1 MFNFSIFVFILG
13 WVLWFLID
21 KQPPALG
28 MVLPEEMSDMLD
40 NFQLSFDILKAGYFK
55 ASYVFIWKAHY
66 FVLSVIGGVLGTI
79 MMDGGMRVLRRRH
92 LRDLMWPQKKSSTNQ
107 PANQATSQPTN
118 LGNEHSR
125 DE

>member
-40 NFQLSFDILKAGYFK
+40 NFQLSFDILKAGYFS

-66 FVLSVIGGVLGTI
+66 LVLSVIGGLLGTI
-79 MMDGGMRVLRRRH
+79 LMDGGMRLLRRRH
-92 LRDLMWPQKKSSTNQ
+92 LRDLMWPQKTLSKKS
-107 PANQATSQPTN
+107 PEN
-118 LGNEHSR
+118 LSNDHSV